1 MEDTDEIRQ
10 LLREIRDLLKADL
23 EASTEF
29 RKAALARQQASDERI
44 KGTREDER
52 RFREEVAQEV
62 KETQAAVRKS
72 LGGPWGFV
80 ARMAVAIGL
89 AVCGAMILLREFNL
103 IGR

>member
-1 MEDTDEIRQ
+1 MEDSNEIKQ
-10 LLREIRDLLKADL
+10 LLQEIRDLLKADF

-29 RKAALARQQASDERI
+29 RKAALARQQASDERF
-44 KGTREDER
+44 KRAREEER
-52 RFREEVAQEV
+52 HFREELAQD
-62 KETQAAVRKS
+62 VRKS

-89 AVCGAMILLREFNL
+89 AVCGAIILLREFHL

>member
-1 MEDTDEIRQ
+1 MEHSDEIKQ
-10 LLREIRDLLKADL
+10 LLRDIRDLLKAKYEETSD
-23 EASTEF
+23 F

-44 KGTREDER
+44 KASREEDR
-52 RFREEVAQEV
+52 RFREKVARDAQQQ
-62 KETQAAVRKS
+62 QAAIDKL

-89 AVCGAMILLREFNL
+89 GVCAAIIFLREFGL